1 MRAKAISIILPLIA
15 AAGFAAAQTA
25 APAAKPGPTLKPGDE
40 VTIDALKSARW
51 IQGKA
56 PESWEPGK
64 LYIIECWATWCGPC
78 VGIIP
83 HMNELFKKHSGKGL
97 RVTGMNVWESRE
109 RSDDPEKIKA
119 ANEKAFKKAS
129 AFVEGRGAGMSYPV
143 AFASRDSD
151 FATSWL
157 KAAGVRGIP
166 HAFVVKD
173 GKLLFTVH
181 PSRLDDET
189 ITALLAGGDAQTK
202 VIENLKAQDRSRAQ
216 TGAIMKEFREA
227 MRTEDP
233 EKMAAALAKLEKATP
248 GAPFLPQMRID
259 LAVVK
264 KDWDLLSK
272 TVKSIGTG
280 PNAMRVLGSLA
291 YRFGGKP
298 DTVPEN
304 TRKTIADQFAQALG
318 KSPANPTGFVVLSRL
333 YSTLGDKESA
343 LKAAQDATANCG
355 TMPAEPFVKFA
366 KSVEDGKPTAVSEVF
381 TQLRKAMMKQAKEK
395 SAKADRELKKNIEQK
410 QKDSAAKPE

>member
-1 MRAKAISIILPLIA
+1 
-15 AAGFAAAQTA
+15 
-25 APAAKPGPTLKPGDE
+25 
-40 VTIDALKSARW
+40 
-51 IQGKA
+51 
-56 PESWEPGK
+56 
-64 LYIIECWATWCGPC
+64 
-78 VGIIP
+78 
-83 HMNELFKKHSGKGL
+83 MNELFKKHSGKGL

-109 RSDDPEKIKA
+109 RSDDPEKKKA
-119 ANEKAFKKAS
+119 ANEKEFKKAY

-143 AFASRDSD
+143 AFARRDSD